1 MNFEIIREFKAITFS
16 ILKTSLESIRNF
28 QEQVGDING
37 GTETPRK
44 NIKQI
49 FFSTTLHGLG
59 ILDPNQGSNFRVRCC
74 SGVTP

>member
-37 GTETPRK
+37 GTETPK
-44 NIKQI
+44 KEYQAN
-49 FFSTTLHGLG
+49 FFFHHTAWLR
-59 ILDPNQGSNFRVRCC
+59 GS
-74 SGVTP
+74 